1 MTPTASPAGP
11 TLAVVAREAGVSVP
25 TASKVVNGRED
36 VAPETRRRVTEVL
49 DRLGYVP
56 RRRSPV
62 PRRHGMVDLV
72 LASME
77 GPQTT
82 ALLRGAERAA
92 RAAGLDLV
100 VSTGRHLGR
109 DRLDRIAS
117 RGSTGVVFHR
127 DGVAA
132 GAAARLARHRLPY
145 VLLDPVRRPPDAVSV
160 GAADRRGG
168 AAAAR
173 HLLALGH
180 ERIAAVVDHGH
191 AVEAGA
197 VTDREAGAGA
207 GGEVGA
213 GVDGEAG
220 TGVDGSVRPGGDTER
235 GAEGGGARLAGW
247 RAALA
252 SAGVPHRPEYHRVL
266 APGTPEEPGA
276 RLRTRELLDLPQPP
290 TAVFVCSDA
299 MAPGVYAALAE
310 RGLRVPADVSVVG
323 YGDLPGARWAVP
335 GLTTVRRP
343 EAGMAAAA
351 VGLLVRLA
359 SGEQPDGALELP
371 TELVVRS
378 STAPPGA

>member
-56 RRRSPV
+56 RRRTPV

-72 LASME
+72 LASLE
-77 GPQTT
+77 GPQT
-82 ALLRGAERAA
+82 AAVLRGAERAA
-92 RAAGLDLV
+92 RAAGQDLV
-100 VSTGRHLGR
+100 LSTGRHLGR

-127 DGVAA
+127 EGVTA

-145 VLLDPVRRPPDAVSV
+145 VLLDPVRQPSSDALSV

-180 ERIAAVVDHGH
+180 ERIAAVADPGH
-191 AVEAGA
+191 AVGAGA
-197 VTDREAGAGA
+197 ATDREAG
-207 GGEVGA
+207 GA
-213 GVDGEAG
+213 GVDGEGGA
-220 TGVDGSVRPGGDTER
+220 GVDGGVGPGRDMER

-266 APGTPEEPGA
+266 APGTPQEQGA

-323 YGDLPGARWAVP
+323 YGDLPGARWALP

-359 SGEQPDGALELP
+359 SGERPDGALELP